1 MKGRSEMS
9 DDDNDL
15 EDTSVEGDGIANLR
29 KQLKELKKRDA
40 ERETELVKFRAEQ
53 RAGSVAEILK
63 AKNIPASAA
72 KLYTGED
79 TSPDAVGKWLEDF
92 ADVFNIKPADP
103 ATDANAEAAKRVS
116 DASYGSEQ
124 STQKLSEGV
133 VGDLDEIQRLID
145 TQPYDEL
152 VKMGLMPAR
161 R

>member
-1 MKGRSEMS
+1 MS
-9 DDDNDL
+9 DDDNLDN
-15 EDTSVEGDGIANLR
+15 DPEGEGVKNLR
-29 KQLKELKKRDA
+29 KQYDALKREQAA
-40 ERETELVKFRAEQ
+40 EREELNKLRAEK
-53 RAGSVAEILK
+53 RSVSVAEILK

-92 ADVFNIKPADP
+92 ADVFNIKAADT